1 MQGLMKRR
9 GATSATMATR
19 GTAATSARTALTAVL
34 SALAL
39 AACDDSEA
47 KDAGNVAPAPTTIGT
62 ENIVVVSQAELA
74 SGPAISGNLQA
85 AQEATVRAQ
94 ISGTV
99 LQTLADEGSR
109 VSTGTVLARIDDR
122 TIRDQYLSA
131 RSAMT
136 SAQSAADVAK
146 RNLERNERLAA
157 AGAIADRD
165 LETARTQNEA
175 AQSQLADARARLTL
189 QEKQLADA
197 QVRAPFAGIVA
208 RRQVSGGDVVQPGG
222 EMFTV
227 VDPTSMRLE
236 ASVPANQLNAIKVG
250 APVQFSVSG
259 YPGRAFSGRI
269 TRINPVADPTTGQVR
284 VVVALPNAGNNLV
297 GGLFAEGRVASER
310 RTSLVAPTSAID
322 LTGVKPFVI
331 RLKDGKVE
339 RVDVELGLRD
349 EDSEQVEVKSGLAA
363 GDTLLVGAARGIT
376 PGTPV
381 RVNTPT
387 DTPKT

>member
-1 MQGLMKRR
+1 MQELMNRR
-9 GATSATMATR
+9 GVSTTL
-19 GTAATSARTALTAVL
+19 ALLA
-34 SALAL
+34 ALAL

-47 KDAGNVAPAPTTIGT
+47 KDASNVTPAPTTIGT
-62 ENIVVVSQAELA
+62 ENIVVLKQADLA

-99 LQTLADEGSR
+99 LQTLVDEGSR
-109 VSTGTVLARIDDR
+109 VGNGTLLARIDDR

-131 RSAMT
+131 RSAVT

-146 RNLERNERLAA
+146 RNLERSERLAA

-165 LETARTQNEA
+165 LETARTQHEA

-197 QVRAPFAGIVA
+197 QLRAPFTGIVA
-208 RRQVSGGDVVQPGG
+208 RRHVSGGDVVQPGG
-222 EMFTV
+222 EMFTI

-236 ASVPANQLNAIKVG
+236 GSVPANQLSAIKVG
-250 APVQFSVSG
+250 SPVQFSVSG
-259 YPGRAFSGRI
+259 YPDRAFTGRI
-269 TRINPVADPTTGQVR
+269 TRVNPIADPTTGQVR
-284 VVVALPNAGNNLV
+284 VVVALPNSGNNLV

-310 RTSLVAPTSAID
+310 RTALVAPSSAID
-322 LTGVKPFVI
+322 ITGVKPFVI

-349 EDSEQVEVKSGLAA
+349 DDSEQVEVKAGLAV

-387 DTPKT
+387 DTKP

>member
-1 MQGLMKRR
+1 MR
-9 GATSATMATR
+9 
-19 GTAATSARTALTAVL
+19 AAAV
-34 SALAL
+34 ALAMSV
-39 AACDDSEA
+39 AAVTFTGCKRGEA
-47 KDAGNVAPAPTTIGT
+47 GDAKAEAAPAPTTVGT
-62 ENIVVVSQAELA
+62 ENVVVVSLAELA

-109 VSTGTVLARIDDR
+109 VSSGTLLARIDDR

-131 RSAMT
+131 RSAVT
-136 SAQSAADVAK
+136 SAQSNADVAQ
-146 RNLERNERLAA
+146 RNLERNERLAS

-165 LETARTQNEA
+165 LETSRSQNVA
-175 AQSQLADARARLTL
+175 AQSQLADAKARLTL

-197 QVRAPFAGIVA
+197 QVRAPFTGIISK
-208 RRQVSGGDVVQPGG
+208 RQVSGGDHVQPGG

-227 VDPTSMRLE
+227 IDPTSMRLE
-236 ASVPANQLNAIKVG
+236 AAVPASQLSAISVG
-250 APVQFSVSG
+250 SPVLFSVSG
-259 YPGRAFSGRI
+259 YPDRSFTGKI

-284 VVVALPNAGNNLV
+284 VVVSLPNTGNNLV

-310 RTSLVAPTSAID
+310 RNALVAPTGAVD
-322 LTGVKPFVI
+322 VTGVKPFVI

-339 RVDVELGLRD
+339 RVEVELGLRD
-349 EDSEQVEVKSGLAA
+349 EESERVEIKSGLTK
-363 GDTLLVGAARGIT
+363 GDTLLTGAARGIS

-381 RVNTPT
+381 RVSTPSDTPT
-387 DTPKT
+387 SKS

>member
-1 MQGLMKRR
+1 MQELMNRR
-9 GATSATMATR
+9 GVSTTL
-19 GTAATSARTALTAVL
+19 ALLA
-34 SALAL
+34 ALAL
-39 AACDDSEA
+39 AACDNSEA
-47 KDAGNVAPAPTTIGT
+47 KDASNVTPAPTTIGT
-62 ENIVVVSQAELA
+62 ENIVVLKQADLA

-99 LQTLADEGSR
+99 LQTLVDEGSR
-109 VSTGTVLARIDDR
+109 VGNGTLLARIDDR

-131 RSAMT
+131 RSAVT

-146 RNLERNERLAA
+146 RNLERSERLAA

-165 LETARTQNEA
+165 LETARTQSEA

-197 QVRAPFAGIVA
+197 QLRAPFSGIVA
-208 RRQVSGGDVVQPGG
+208 RRHVSGGDVVQPGG
-222 EMFTV
+222 EMFTI

-236 ASVPANQLNAIKVG
+236 GSVPANQLSAIRVG
-250 APVQFSVSG
+250 SPVQFSVSG
-259 YPGRAFSGRI
+259 YPDRAFTGRI
-269 TRINPVADPTTGQVR
+269 TRVNPIADPTTGQVR
-284 VVVALPNAGNNLV
+284 VVVALPNSGNNLV
-297 GGLFAEGRVASER
+297 GGLFAEGRVANER
-310 RTSLVAPTSAID
+310 RTALVAPSSAID
-322 LTGVKPFVI
+322 ITGVKPFAI
-331 RLKDGKVE
+331 RLKDGRVE

-349 EDSEQVEVKSGLAA
+349 DDSEQVEVKAGLAV

-387 DTPKT
+387 DTPKS

>member
-1 MQGLMKRR
+1 MQELMNRR
-9 GATSATMATR
+9 GVSTTL
-19 GTAATSARTALTAVL
+19 ALLA
-34 SALAL
+34 ALAL

-47 KDAGNVAPAPTTIGT
+47 KDASNVTPAPTTIGT
-62 ENIVVVSQAELA
+62 ENIVVLKQADLA

-99 LQTLADEGSR
+99 LQTFVDEGSR
-109 VSTGTVLARIDDR
+109 VGNGTLLARIDDR

-131 RSAMT
+131 RSAVT

-197 QVRAPFAGIVA
+197 QLRSPFNGIVA
-208 RRQVSGGDVVQPGG
+208 RRHVSGGDVVQPGG
-222 EMFTV
+222 EMFTI

-236 ASVPANQLNAIKVG
+236 GSVPANQLAAIKVG
-250 APVQFSVSG
+250 SPVQFSVSG
-259 YPGRAFSGRI
+259 YPDRAFTGRI
-269 TRINPVADPTTGQVR
+269 SRVNPIADPTTGQVR
-284 VVVALPNAGNNLV
+284 VVVAIPNSGNNLV

-310 RTSLVAPTSAID
+310 RTALVAPSSAID
-322 LTGVKPFVI
+322 ITGVKPFAI
-331 RLKDGKVE
+331 RLTDGKVE

-349 EDSEQVEVKSGLAA
+349 DDSEQVEVKAGLAA

-387 DTPKT
+387 DTPKP

>member
-1 MQGLMKRR
+1 MQGLMNRR
-9 GATSATMATR
+9 STNR
-19 GTAATSARTALTAVL
+19 ALITLL

-47 KDAGNVAPAPTTIGT
+47 KDAGDVAPAPTTIGT
-62 ENIVVVSQAELA
+62 ENIVVVKQAELA

-99 LQTLADEGSR
+99 LQTTADEGSR
-109 VSTGTVLARIDDR
+109 VGNGTLLARIDDR

-131 RSAMT
+131 RSAVT

-165 LETARTQNEA
+165 LEAARSQNEA

-197 QVRAPFAGIVA
+197 QIRAPFTGIVA
-208 RRQVSGGDVVQPGG
+208 RRHVSGGDVVQPGG

-236 ASVPANQLNAIKVG
+236 ASVPANQLTAIKVG
-250 APVQFSVSG
+250 SPVKFSVSG
-259 YPGRAFSGRI
+259 YPDRVFTGRI
-269 TRINPVADPTTGQVR
+269 SRINPIADPTTGQVR
-284 VVVALPNAGNNLV
+284 VVVSLPNAGNNLV
-297 GGLFAEGRVASER
+297 GGLFAEGRVASE
-310 RTSLVAPTSAID
+310 THTALVAPSSAVDIS
-322 LTGVKPFVI
+322 GVKPFVI
-331 RLKDGKVE
+331 RLKGGKVE

-349 EDSEQVEVKSGLAA
+349 EDSEQVEVKNGLAP

-381 RVNTPT
+381 RVSTPT
-387 DTPKT
+387 DTPKN